1 MRLHYRQLFALF
13 LAILITTAGPAGAQQ
28 EARPSQAESA
38 KPDDAR
44 SSLAVRQKESEQET
58 APPARTQEQEA
69 ASQQQPL
76 PDQTDK
82 PIEQIEKSRA
92 AAQRTE
98 AAPSQDEKKPEQE
111 KAAAKSTP
119 AAGKTLPRAPRV
131 PPLPTDSVSTHTLDV
146 AGRTLQFEA
155 VAGTIPLANAEGRVQ
170 ARIAYISYA
179 ATGTDAKSR
188 PVAFAFNGGPG
199 SASAWLHL
207 GTLGPWRLPMDGDA
221 ARPSA
226 PATVI
231 PNAET
236 WLDFADLVLI
246 DPIGTG
252 YSRFENET
260 AAQNDATPRDG
271 GNRRSSSQSDP
282 QKHYWSIN
290 GDVDALASFIAQWLG
305 KTGRHASPKVIVGES
320 YGGFRGPKIARALQ
334 QDHGVGVNLLVLVS
348 PVLDYSFLRRQRHLP
363 MTAATLLPS
372 LSAASLEL
380 RGKTPTAALM
390 REAEEYARGEYLVD
404 LLRGPRDTAAVTR
417 VVKRVSA
424 LTGLPATT
432 VSKYGGMLDSPG
444 YRREINQEGHKVASA
459 YDASIRGLDPEPSS
473 PNSGYQDPFITALRA
488 PLTSAMLNLYA
499 QLNWRPD
506 ARYQLANSNVSGQ
519 WQYGNSPTSP
529 EAVSDL
535 KSILALDT
543 RLRVLVAHGYTD
555 LVTPYFASTLVLDQL
570 PAYGDARRIVQVTYP
585 GGHMFYSRDAS
596 RAAFREDVLI
606 MLAASLNGEAQTR

>member
-1 MRLHYRQLFALF
+1 
-13 LAILITTAGPAGAQQ
+13 
-28 EARPSQAESA
+28 
-38 KPDDAR
+38 
-44 SSLAVRQKESEQET
+44 
-58 APPARTQEQEA
+58 
-69 ASQQQPL
+69 
-76 PDQTDK
+76 
-82 PIEQIEKSRA
+82 
-92 AAQRTE
+92 
-98 AAPSQDEKKPEQE
+98 
-111 KAAAKSTP
+111 
-119 AAGKTLPRAPRV
+119 
-131 PPLPTDSVSTHTLDV
+131 
-146 AGRTLQFEA
+146 
-155 VAGTIPLANAEGRVQ
+155 
-170 ARIAYISYA
+170 
-179 ATGTDAKSR
+179 
-188 PVAFAFNGGPG
+188 
-199 SASAWLHL
+199 LHL

-252 YSRFENET
+252 YSRFEKET

-417 VVKRVSA
+417 VVKRVST

-529 EAVSDL
+529 EADSDL

>member
-1 MRLHYRQLFALF
+1 
-13 LAILITTAGPAGAQQ
+13 
-28 EARPSQAESA
+28 
-38 KPDDAR
+38 
-44 SSLAVRQKESEQET
+44 
-58 APPARTQEQEA
+58 
-69 ASQQQPL
+69 
-76 PDQTDK
+76 
-82 PIEQIEKSRA
+82 
-92 AAQRTE
+92 
-98 AAPSQDEKKPEQE
+98 
-111 KAAAKSTP
+111 
-119 AAGKTLPRAPRV
+119 
-131 PPLPTDSVSTHTLDV
+131 
-146 AGRTLQFEA
+146 
-155 VAGTIPLANAEGRVQ
+155 
-170 ARIAYISYA
+170 
-179 ATGTDAKSR
+179 
-188 PVAFAFNGGPG
+188 
-199 SASAWLHL
+199 
-207 GTLGPWRLPMDGDA
+207 MDGDA

-226 PATVI
+226 PGTVI

-236 WLDFADLVLI
+236 WLDFADLVLV

-252 YSRFENET
+252 YSRIEYDT
-260 AAQNDATPRDG
+260 TAQNDATPRDG
-271 GNRRSSSQSDP
+271 GGRRSSSHSDL

-290 GDVDALASFIAQWLG
+290 GDVDALASFIAQWLT

-320 YGGFRGPKIARALQ
+320 YGGFRGPKIARTLQ

-363 MTAATLLPS
+363 ITVATLLPS

-424 LTGLPATT
+424 LTGLPAAT
-432 VSKYGGMLDSPG
+432 VAKYGGMLDSPG

-488 PLTSAMLNLYA
+488 PLTSAMLNLYS

-506 ARYQLANSNVSGQ
+506 ARYQLANSNVSGH
-519 WQYGNSPTSP
+519 WQYGNSPSSP

-535 KSILALDT
+535 KSVLALDT

-570 PAYGDARRIVQVTYP
+570 PAYGDARRIIQVTYP